1 VAFLTLKGR
10 NRKASSIANG
20 AYIYR
25 NALLSAIVKR
35 LMPEGQP
42 QLLESKRCFFVSR
55 CFAAATS
62 KLSCAIRSL
71 SIPSGC
77 VSMADRA
84 LHARAPLAGFALP
97 GRFGAASGKPG
108 LVIEERTDLALATGH
123 RAAGKRAGA

>member
-1 VAFLTLKGR
+1 MAFLTLKGR

-25 NALLSAIVKR
+25 NAVLSAIVKR
-35 LMPEGQP
+35 LTPEASRNCSIEA
-42 QLLESKRCFFVSR
+42 LLFRLSL
-55 CFAAATS
+55 FAAATS
-62 KLSCAIRSL
+62 KLKCAIRSL

-108 LVIEERTDLALATGH
+108 LVIEERTDLALTTGH
-123 RAAGKRAGA
+123 GAAGKRAGA

>member
-1 VAFLTLKGR
+1 MAR
-10 NRKASSIANG
+10 
-20 AYIYR
+20 IYR

-35 LMPEGQP
+35 LTPEGQP
-42 QLLESKRCFFVSR
+42 QLLDRGAALSSLVVRCGDVEVEV
-55 CFAAATS
+55 CDPV
-62 KLSCAIRSL
+62 L

-108 LVIEERTDLALATGH
+108 LVIEERTGLALATCH